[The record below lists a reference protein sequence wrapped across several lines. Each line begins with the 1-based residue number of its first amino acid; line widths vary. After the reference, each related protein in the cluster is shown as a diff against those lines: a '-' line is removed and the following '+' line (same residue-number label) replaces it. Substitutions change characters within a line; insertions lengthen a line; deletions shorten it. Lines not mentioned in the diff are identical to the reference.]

1 MISHTTDKAVAVLAL
16 GLVVLLCSCEN
27 SVNPFIE
34 ADRYYSIYGYLDT
47 ASDTQFVRVVPL
59 RKTIGAIESRDVD
72 AAVSTMALED
82 DRTIVWRDSVID
94 MSDGSVAH
102 VFYAAFRPIPEWTYQ
117 IDVLRSDGIEATAT
131 TTVPPS
137 VAASVS
143 PPRIIPGGLSQTVTW
158 SNVDFPPFRVEVWYR
173 FANNRPNRP
182 FREAILA
189 YSDVGRRTG
198 DDWSVS
204 VPLTRDRKLVT
215 ELLGLPPEMLSI
227 SAIGMRLTMTDERW
241 RPPGG
246 IFDVNVLVQPEV
258 FTNVEHGFGFFGS
271 VNHYA
276 FEWTLDPDT
285 IEQLGYDL
293 GG

>member
-1 MISHTTDKAVAVLAL
+1 MSWHRTNKAAAVLAL
-16 GLVVLLCSCEN
+16 GLIVLLCSCED

-59 RKTIGAIESRDVD
+59 RKTIGAIESREID
-72 AAVSTMALED
+72 AAVATTSLED
-82 DRTIVWRDSVID
+82 GRTIVWRDSVID
-94 MSDGSVAH
+94 MSDGSIAH
-102 VFYAAFRPIPEWTYQ
+102 VFYAAFRPIPDWTYR
-117 IDVLRSDGIEATAT
+117 IEVSRSDGITAMAS

-137 VAASVS
+137 VTASVS

-173 FANNRPNRP
+173 FFNRPPNRP

-189 YSDVGRRTG
+189 YADVGRRTG
-198 DDWSVS
+198 NDWSVP
-204 VPLTRDRKLVT
+204 VPLTKDRKLVT
-215 ELLGLPPEMLSI
+215 ELLGAPPEELTF

-246 IFDVNVLVQPEV
+246 VFDVDVLVQPEV
-258 FTNVEHGFGFFGS
+258 FTNVEGGFGFFGS
-271 VNHYA
+271 VNQFA
-276 FEWTLDPDT
+276 FEWTLDPET
-285 IEQLGYDL
+285 VKQLGYDL